1 MKRMRQIWLTGLVLL
16 SLSAEVSAQSNV
28 AMQDSIPE
36 IVVTG
41 TGTEHYLK
49 DAPVQTEV
57 ISRKMLDSYAGAT
70 LEDILSGLCASFDF
84 SAGDMGANMQL
95 GGLGN
100 GYILILVDGKKMH
113 GDVGGQNNLGLI
125 DPARIERIEIV
136 KGAASALYGSDAI
149 AGVVNIILKKHRENI
164 LIENTSRGGS
174 YGEFR
179 QSNTVQFKVGK
190 FTSSTNF
197 QLKHSDGWQNTTYE
211 DPNRYEYPITNSINK
226 TVNRYTDWQVA
237 QRFDYQ
243 ATKDLSL
250 YADGS
255 FYRKRIYRPCGVP
268 DYKTYDFL
276 YRNSSVATGGKL
288 KLKNSNSIMLDVNY
302 DSHAYYYMYTRETWD
317 KEYDDSGKEIS
328 FPYFPGDKGLQSD
341 QSRLLLQLKGIF
353 NLPYFNRLSV
363 GTDTEINWLDAPR
376 RLDEKDQVSDY
387 TTSFYAQDEW
397 TPIERLNITAG
408 GRLTVN
414 QNFGVRIT
422 PKVSALYKLGAFNL
436 RATYSEGFK
445 TPTLKE
451 LHYRY
456 IRQMSIISLNLGNTE
471 LDPQTSR
478 YVSGGLE
485 YNGTRFSINVTGY
498 CNWVDNMITLV
509 TIPLSQAPGD
519 LVVTY
524 DPARV
529 RQYQNMDD
537 ARTYGVD
544 VNAKW
549 TPVQSLTLTGG
560 YSYLD
565 TEANQYDEEDQVMKH
580 VIIDG
585 MAHHRA
591 TVSAIWTHAWRRSN
605 YRLGIGVYG
614 RIQSKRYYQDDGN
627 GKAYNLWRLN
637 TRHQFKLGKRWN
649 AEVNAGI
656 DNIFNYYET
665 TYHSLNYGTTTA
677 GRTFYGSLMIQ
688 FGQKKD
694 KKYMM
699 FNPLKF

>member
-1 MKRMRQIWLTGLVLL
+1 MKRMRQIWLAGLVLL

-591 TVSAIWTHAWRRSN
+591 TVSAIWTYAWRRSN

-688 FGQKKD
+688 FGQKKT
-694 KKYMM
+694 K
-699 FNPLKF
+699 NT

>member
-1 MKRMRQIWLTGLVLL
+1 MKRMRQIWLAGLVLL

-591 TVSAIWTHAWRRSN
+591 TVSAIWTHAWIRSN

-688 FGQKKD
+688 FGQKKT
-694 KKYMM
+694 K
-699 FNPLKF
+699 NT

>member
-1 MKRMRQIWLTGLVLL
+1 MKRMRQIWLAGLVLL

-591 TVSAIWTHAWRRSN
+591 TVSAIWTYAWRRSN

-614 RIQSKRYYQDDGN
+614 RVQSKRYYQDDGN

-688 FGQKKD
+688 FGQKKT
-694 KKYMM
+694 K
-699 FNPLKF
+699 NT

>member
-1 MKRMRQIWLTGLVLL
+1 
-16 SLSAEVSAQSNV
+16 
-28 AMQDSIPE
+28 
-36 IVVTG
+36 
-41 TGTEHYLK
+41 
-49 DAPVQTEV
+49 
-57 ISRKMLDSYAGAT
+57 
-70 LEDILSGLCASFDF
+70 
-84 SAGDMGANMQL
+84 MGANMQL

-179 QSNTVQFKVGK
+179 QSNAVQFKVGK

-544 VNAKW
+544 VNAQW

-605 YRLGIGVYG
+605 YHLGIGVYG

-688 FGQKKD
+688 FGQKKT
-694 KKYMM
+694 K
-699 FNPLKF
+699 NT

>member
-1 MKRMRQIWLTGLVLL
+1 MKRMRQIWLAGLVLL

-276 YRNSSVATGGKL
+276 YRNSSVATGGKS

-688 FGQKKD
+688 FGQKKT
-694 KKYMM
+694 K
-699 FNPLKF
+699 NT

>member
-1 MKRMRQIWLTGLVLL
+1 MKRMRQIWLAGLVLL

-341 QSRLLLQLKGIF
+341 QSRLLLQLKVIF

-591 TVSAIWTHAWRRSN
+591 TVSAICWC
-605 YRLGIGVYG
+605 
-614 RIQSKRYYQDDGN
+614 D
-627 GKAYNLWRLN
+627 
-637 TRHQFKLGKRWN
+637 
-649 AEVNAGI
+649 
-656 DNIFNYYET
+656 
-665 TYHSLNYGTTTA
+665 
-677 GRTFYGSLMIQ
+677 
-688 FGQKKD
+688 FGD
-694 KKYMM
+694 W
-699 FNPLKF
+699 

>member
-1 MKRMRQIWLTGLVLL
+1 MKRMRQIWLAGLVLL

-28 AMQDSIPE
+28 AIQDSIPE

-376 RLDEKDQVSDY
+376 RLDEKDRVSDY

-688 FGQKKD
+688 FGQKKT
-694 KKYMM
+694 K
-699 FNPLKF
+699 NT

>member
-677 GRTFYGSLMIQ
+677 GRTFYCSLMIQ
-688 FGQKKD
+688 FGQKKT
-694 KKYMM
+694 K
-699 FNPLKF
+699 NT

>member
-1 MKRMRQIWLTGLVLL
+1 MKRMRQIWLAGLVLL

-164 LIENTSRGGS
+164 LIENTSHGGS

-243 ATKDLSL
+243 VTKDLSL

-565 TEANQYDEEDQVMKH
+565 TEANQYDEEDQVRKH

-688 FGQKKD
+688 FGQKKT
-694 KKYMM
+694 K
-699 FNPLKF
+699 NT

>member
-1 MKRMRQIWLTGLVLL
+1 MKRMRQIWLAGLVLL

-57 ISRKMLDSYAGAT
+57 ISGKMLDSYAGAT

-688 FGQKKD
+688 FGQKKT
-694 KKYMM
+694 K
-699 FNPLKF
+699 NI

>member
-1 MKRMRQIWLTGLVLL
+1 MKRMRQIWLAGLVLL

-243 ATKDLSL
+243 ATKNLSL

-591 TVSAIWTHAWRRSN
+591 TVSAIWTYAWRRSN

-614 RIQSKRYYQDDGN
+614 RVQSKRYYQDDGN

-688 FGQKKD
+688 FGQKKTR
-694 KKYMM
+694 
-699 FNPLKF
+699 NT

>member
-1 MKRMRQIWLTGLVLL
+1 MKRMRQIWLAGLVLL

-649 AEVNAGI
+649 AELNAGI

-688 FGQKKD
+688 FGQKKT
-694 KKYMM
+694 K
-699 FNPLKF
+699 NT

>member
-1 MKRMRQIWLTGLVLL
+1 MKRMRQIWLAGLVLL

-100 GYILILVDGKKMH
+100 GYILIIVDGKKMH

-688 FGQKKD
+688 FGQKKT
-694 KKYMM
+694 K
-699 FNPLKF
+699 NT

>member
-1 MKRMRQIWLTGLVLL
+1 MKRMRQIWLAGLVLL

-422 PKVSALYKLGAFNL
+422 LKVSALYKLGAFNL

-688 FGQKKD
+688 FGQKKT
-694 KKYMM
+694 K
-699 FNPLKF
+699 NT

>member
-1 MKRMRQIWLTGLVLL
+1 MKRMRQIWLAGLVLL

>member
-1 MKRMRQIWLTGLVLL
+1 MKRMRQIWLAGLVLL

-677 GRTFYGSLMIQ
+677 GRTFYG
-688 FGQKKD
+688 
-694 KKYMM
+694 
-699 FNPLKF
+699 

>member
-1 MKRMRQIWLTGLVLL
+1 MKRMRQIWLAGLVLL

-211 DPNRYEYPITNSINK
+211 DPDRYEYPITNSINK

-688 FGQKKD
+688 FGQKKT
-694 KKYMM
+694 K
-699 FNPLKF
+699 NT

>member
-1 MKRMRQIWLTGLVLL
+1 MKRMRQIWLAGLVLL

-288 KLKNSNSIMLDVNY
+288 KLKNSNSIMLDINY

-591 TVSAIWTHAWRRSN
+591 TVSAIWTYAWRRSN

-688 FGQKKD
+688 FGQKKT
-694 KKYMM
+694 K
-699 FNPLKF
+699 NT

>member
-1 MKRMRQIWLTGLVLL
+1 MKRMRQIWLAGLVLL
-16 SLSAEVSAQSNV
+16 SLSAEVSAQRNV

-288 KLKNSNSIMLDVNY
+288 KLKNSNSIMLDINY

-591 TVSAIWTHAWRRSN
+591 TVSAIWTYAWRRSN

-688 FGQKKD
+688 FGQKKTR
-694 KKYMM
+694 
-699 FNPLKF
+699 NT

>member
-1 MKRMRQIWLTGLVLL
+1 MKRMRQIWLAGLVLL

-288 KLKNSNSIMLDVNY
+288 KLKNSNSIILDVNY

-688 FGQKKD
+688 FGQKKT
-694 KKYMM
+694 K
-699 FNPLKF
+699 NT

>member
-1 MKRMRQIWLTGLVLL
+1 MRQIWLAGLVLL

-649 AEVNAGI
+649 AEVNVGI

-688 FGQKKD
+688 FGQKKT
-694 KKYMM
+694 K
-699 FNPLKF
+699 NT

>member
-1 MKRMRQIWLTGLVLL
+1 MKRMRQIWLAGLVLL

-243 ATKDLSL
+243 VTKDLSL

-456 IRQMSIISLNLGNTE
+456 IRQMSIISLNLENTE

-688 FGQKKD
+688 FGQKKT
-694 KKYMM
+694 K
-699 FNPLKF
+699 NT

>member
-1 MKRMRQIWLTGLVLL
+1 MKRMRQIWLAGLVLL

-436 RATYSEGFK
+436 RATYSEGF
-445 TPTLKE
+445 TTLKE

-524 DPARV
+524 DPA

-688 FGQKKD
+688 FGQKKT
-694 KKYMM
+694 K
-699 FNPLKF
+699 NT

>member
-1 MKRMRQIWLTGLVLL
+1 MKRMRQIWLAGLVLL

-302 DSHAYYYMYTRETWD
+302 DSHAYHYMYTRETWD

-414 QNFGVRIT
+414 LNFGVRIT

-688 FGQKKD
+688 FGQKKT
-694 KKYMM
+694 K
-699 FNPLKF
+699 NT

>member
-1 MKRMRQIWLTGLVLL
+1 MKRMRQIWLAGLVLL

-341 QSRLLLQLKGIF
+341 QSRLLLQLKGVF

-688 FGQKKD
+688 FGQKKT
-694 KKYMM
+694 K
-699 FNPLKF
+699 NT

>member
-1 MKRMRQIWLTGLVLL
+1 MKRMRQIWLAGLVLL

-591 TVSAIWTHAWRRSN
+591 TVSAIWTHAWRRRN

-688 FGQKKD
+688 FGQKKT
-694 KKYMM
+694 K
-699 FNPLKF
+699 NT

>member
-1 MKRMRQIWLTGLVLL
+1 MKRMRQIWLAGLVLL

-560 YSYLD
+560 YNYLD

-688 FGQKKD
+688 FGQKKT
-694 KKYMM
+694 K
-699 FNPLKF
+699 NT

>member
-1 MKRMRQIWLTGLVLL
+1 MKRMRQIWLAGLVLL

-422 PKVSALYKLGAFNL
+422 PKVSAFYKLGAFNL

-649 AEVNAGI
+649 AA
-656 DNIFNYYET
+656 
-665 TYHSLNYGTTTA
+665 
-677 GRTFYGSLMIQ
+677 
-688 FGQKKD
+688 
-694 KKYMM
+694 
-699 FNPLKF
+699 

>member
-1 MKRMRQIWLTGLVLL
+1 MKRMRQIWLAGLVLL

-302 DSHAYYYMYTRETWD
+302 DSHAYHYMYTRETWD

-688 FGQKKD
+688 FGQKKT
-694 KKYMM
+694 K
-699 FNPLKF
+699 NT

>member
-1 MKRMRQIWLTGLVLL
+1 MKRMRQIWLAGLVLL

-36 IVVTG
+36 IVETG
-41 TGTEHYLK
+41 TGTAHYLK

-688 FGQKKD
+688 FGQKKT
-694 KKYMM
+694 K
-699 FNPLKF
+699 NT

>member
-1 MKRMRQIWLTGLVLL
+1 MKRMRQIWLAGLVLL

-397 TPIERLNITAG
+397 TPIDRLNITAG

-688 FGQKKD
+688 FGQKKT
-694 KKYMM
+694 K
-699 FNPLKF
+699 NT

>member
-1 MKRMRQIWLTGLVLL
+1 MKRMRQIWLAGLVLL

-211 DPNRYEYPITNSINK
+211 NPNRYEYPITNSINK

-688 FGQKKD
+688 FGQKKT
-694 KKYMM
+694 K
-699 FNPLKF
+699 NT

>member
-605 YRLGIGVYG
+605 YRLGIGIYG

-688 FGQKKD
+688 FGQKKT
-694 KKYMM
+694 K
-699 FNPLKF
+699 NT

>member
-1 MKRMRQIWLTGLVLL
+1 MRQIWLTGLVLL

-688 FGQKKD
+688 FGQKKT
-694 KKYMM
+694 K
-699 FNPLKF
+699 NT

>member
-164 LIENTSRGGS
+164 LIENTSRSGS

-456 IRQMSIISLNLGNTE
+456 IRQMSIISLNLGNME

-637 TRHQFKLGKRWN
+637 TRHQFKLGIRWN

-688 FGQKKD
+688 FGQKKT
-694 KKYMM
+694 K
-699 FNPLKF
+699 NT

>member
-1 MKRMRQIWLTGLVLL
+1 
-16 SLSAEVSAQSNV
+16 
-28 AMQDSIPE
+28 
-36 IVVTG
+36 
-41 TGTEHYLK
+41 
-49 DAPVQTEV
+49 
-57 ISRKMLDSYAGAT
+57 
-70 LEDILSGLCASFDF
+70 
-84 SAGDMGANMQL
+84 MQL
-95 GGLGN
+95 VGPGN

-190 FTSSTNF
+190 ITSTTNF
-197 QLKHSDGWQNTTYE
+197 QLKHSDGWHNTTYE
-211 DPNRYEYPITNSINK
+211 DPNRYEFPITNSINK

-688 FGQKKD
+688 FGQKKT
-694 KKYMM
+694 K
-699 FNPLKF
+699 NT

>member
-1 MKRMRQIWLTGLVLL
+1 MKRMRQIWLAGLVLL

-49 DAPVQTEV
+49 DAPVQAEV

-688 FGQKKD
+688 FGQKKT
-694 KKYMM
+694 K
-699 FNPLKF
+699 NT

>member
-1 MKRMRQIWLTGLVLL
+1 MKRMRQIWLAGLVLL

-614 RIQSKRYYQDDGN
+614 RVQSKRYYQDDGN

-688 FGQKKD
+688 FGQKKTR
-694 KKYMM
+694 
-699 FNPLKF
+699 NT

>member
-1 MKRMRQIWLTGLVLL
+1 MKRMRQIWLAGLVLL

-605 YRLGIGVYG
+605 YRLGIGIYG

-688 FGQKKD
+688 FGQKKT
-694 KKYMM
+694 K
-699 FNPLKF
+699 NT

>member
-1 MKRMRQIWLTGLVLL
+1 MKRMRQIWLAGLVLL
-16 SLSAEVSAQSNV
+16 SLSAEVRAQRNV

-688 FGQKKD
+688 FGQKKT
-694 KKYMM
+694 K
-699 FNPLKF
+699 NT